1 MNRLQL
7 LEKAIENSFDGVFIV
22 DKKGKVLY
30 VNKAYEK
37 LAQRGRECFVGRYMD
52 QLIDEGLMKLYISKE
67 VIESGK
73 SITRAENLLSGT
85 EVIVTS
91 TPVFDEEEKVIAA
104 VTNVRDISEIIRL
117 QEENICYRESLRYNT
132 VEDKVVAVSPVTK
145 ELLRTAKKNCAEA
158 FHRADYWRDRH
169 RQRSLCRLYFFQQP
183 EK

>member
-22 DKKGKVLY
+22 DNKGKVLY

-73 SITRAENLLSGT
+73 SITRAEKHSRPL
-85 EVIVTS
+85 
-91 TPVFDEEEKVIAA
+91 
-104 VTNVRDISEIIRL
+104 
-117 QEENICYRESLRYNT
+117 
-132 VEDKVVAVSPVTK
+132 
-145 ELLRTAKKNCAEA
+145 
-158 FHRADYWRDRH
+158 
-169 RQRSLCRLYFFQQP
+169 
-183 EK
+183 

>member
-22 DKKGKVLY
+22 DNKGKVLY

-91 TPVFDEEEKVIAA
+91 TPVSTK
-104 VTNVRDISEIIRL
+104 RKRS
-117 QEENICYRESLRYNT
+117 
-132 VEDKVVAVSPVTK
+132 SP
-145 ELLRTAKKNCAEA
+145 R
-158 FHRADYWRDRH
+158 
-169 RQRSLCRLYFFQQP
+169 
-183 EK
+183 